1 MKLRKKLDKDTVL
14 TAEYS
19 ENGIILRMNR
29 KGEAWNNFVVSIE
42 AIDGKPTLSMN
53 KNAIDHYGL
62 TVKEENFNPREW

>member
-1 MKLRKKLDKDTVL
+1 MKLKKKISQDTVL

-42 AIDGKPTLSMN
+42 NVDGKPTLVTS
-53 KNAIDHYGL
+53 KTAIAHYDL
-62 TVKEENFNPREW
+62 AVKEENFNPSEW